1 MEDGGDEERGTES
14 MEERE
19 SEAGERRGKET
30 DIKRETED
38 VGLGRR
44 LAAAAAAPLDVRRVR
59 NYRFSERLA
68 RSASRARFESLR
80 GPSLVAPSRALYR
93 VFRARNRGG
102 PATVRRRRRAVDESA
117 SSSFPPSEYSKF

>member
-1 MEDGGDEERGTES
+1 MTSRYLDSRYPRDNTALKGPGGEESRDGGRGTES

-68 RSASRARFESLR
+68 RSASRARFEESP
-80 GPSLVAPSRALYR
+80 GPFPRRAEPRALPG
-93 VFRARNRGG
+93 V
-102 PATVRRRRRAVDESA
+102 PSA
-117 SSSFPPSEYSKF
+117 

>member
-1 MEDGGDEERGTES
+1 MEK
-14 MEERE
+14 RE

-44 LAAAAAAPLDVRRVR
+44 LAAAAAAASLDVRRVR

-68 RSASRARFESLR
+68 RRAARGSESLR
-80 GPSLVAPSRALYR
+80 GPSLVAPSRA
-93 VFRARNRGG
+93 F
-102 PATVRRRRRAVDESA
+102 
-117 SSSFPPSEYSKF
+117 

>member
-1 MEDGGDEERGTES
+1 MRDGRGAGGGGKGEGTES
-14 MEERE
+14 VEKRLE

-44 LAAAAAAPLDVRRVR
+44 LAAAPLDVRRVR

-68 RSASRARFESLR
+68 RSLGEPRGAASRVSGALPF
-80 GPSLVAPSRALYR
+80 LVAS
-93 VFRARNRGG
+93 
-102 PATVRRRRRAVDESA
+102 RRA
-117 SSSFPPSEYSKF
+117 F

>member
-1 MEDGGDEERGTES
+1 

-80 GPSLVAPSRALYR
+80 GPSLVARSTGCPERVTGGVRPRFVADDERSTKARLLLSLLRSIRNSNYRAALYG
-93 VFRARNRGG
+93 AR
-102 PATVRRRRRAVDESA
+102 
-117 SSSFPPSEYSKF
+117 

>member
-1 MEDGGDEERGTES
+1 

-93 VFRARNRGG
+93 VSRARNRGG

>member
-1 MEDGGDEERGTES
+1 MTIPNEEWLSRLTYPYDNTALKGSSPGGEESRHERGDEERGTES
-14 MEERE
+14 MEKRE

-80 GPSLVAPSRALYR
+80 GPSLVAPSRA
-93 VFRARNRGG
+93 F
-102 PATVRRRRRAVDESA
+102 
-117 SSSFPPSEYSKF
+117 